1 MTESACMRDQAAA
14 DRSSG
19 DNGCVLQMRL
29 ALPSDKTAV
38 ARVVGARCDWMEAKG
53 LPSWRGAVEDLI
65 AQCDNSESDV
75 WVLDDDVTGV
85 IGQTVL
91 QEQGPPFGWTETERA
106 ESALY
111 LSGSV
116 TDPAAKTLRPGSLIA
131 WWAVDLAARQGV
143 PWVRRHAQVPQ
154 VAAYDQAQGFDLV
167 REEQR
172 THARLW
178 MLARK
183 AERLDLSRWFGPGFS
198 QGTPVPLGRA

>member
-1 MTESACMRDQAAA
+1 VLVRDRAAA
-14 DRSSG
+14 DRSKD
-19 DNGCVLQMRL
+19 DNGSVLQMRP
-29 ALPSDKTAV
+29 ARTSDKTAV
-38 ARVVGARCDWMEAKG
+38 ARVVGARCDWMESRG
-53 LPSWRGAVEDLI
+53 LPSWRGAEDDLV
-65 AQCDNSESDV
+65 AQCDNPEGDV
-75 WVLDDDVTGV
+75 WVLDDEDAGV
-85 IGQTVL
+85 IGQTVV
-91 QEQGPPFGWTETERA
+91 QEQGPPFGWTDAERA

-116 TDPAAKTLRPGSLIA
+116 TDPAARALRPGSLIA
-131 WWAVDLAARQGV
+131 WWAVDLAARRGV

-183 AERLDLSRWFGPGFS
+183 AERLDLSCWFGPGFRE
-198 QGTPVPLGRA
+198 GTPVPPGRV

>member
-1 MTESACMRDQAAA
+1 
-14 DRSSG
+14 
-19 DNGCVLQMRL
+19 MRL
-29 ALPSDKTAV
+29 ARPMDKVSV
-38 ARVVGARCDWMEAKG
+38 ARVVGARCDWMEARG
-53 LPSWRGAVEDLI
+53 LPSWRDAVDDLV

-75 WVLDDDVTGV
+75 WVLDDAAAGV
-85 IGQTVL
+85 IGQTVV
-91 QEQGPPFGWTETERA
+91 QEVGPPFGWTDAERA

-116 TDPAAKTLRPGSLIA
+116 TDPAAKMLRPGSLIA

-143 PWVRRHAQVPQ
+143 PWVRRHAQVPR

-178 MLARK
+178 MLARR
-183 AERLDLSRWFGPGFS
+183 AERLDLSQWFGPGFS
-198 QGTPVPLGRA
+198 QGTPVLPGPA

>member
-1 MTESACMRDQAAA
+1 
-14 DRSSG
+14 
-19 DNGCVLQMRL
+19 MRL
-29 ALPSDKTAV
+29 ARTSDTTAV
-38 ARVVGARCDWMEAKG
+38 ARVVGARCDWMDARG
-53 LPSWRGAVEDLI
+53 LPSWRGAADDLV
-65 AQCDNSESDV
+65 AQCDNPDSDV
-75 WVLDDDVTGV
+75 WVLDDEDAGV

-91 QEQGPPFGWTETERA
+91 QEQGPPFGWTDAERA

-116 TDPAAKTLRPGSLIA
+116 TDPAARPLRPGSLIA
-131 WWAVDLAARQGV
+131 WWAVDLAARRGV

-154 VAAYDQAQGFDLV
+154 VAAYDQVQGFDLV

-183 AERLDLSRWFGPGFS
+183 AERLDLSRWFGPGFRE
-198 QGTPVPLGRA
+198 GTPVPPGRG